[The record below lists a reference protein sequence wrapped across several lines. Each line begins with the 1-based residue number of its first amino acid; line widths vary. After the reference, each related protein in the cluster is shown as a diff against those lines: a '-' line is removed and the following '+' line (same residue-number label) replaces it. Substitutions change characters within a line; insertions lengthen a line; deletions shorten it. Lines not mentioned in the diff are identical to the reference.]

1 MTADAPRQ
9 DRTSTEKTSYV
20 RRFATTRTIMA
31 LLLREMTTRYGR
43 SPGGYVW
50 ALLEPI
56 GAIMIFAVGFSL
68 LFNTPPLG
76 SSFILFF
83 ATGFLPFNLYQNV
96 SVMVARALV
105 FSRPLLFYPAV
116 TWVDAVIA
124 RFTLNALTGILVTFI
139 LFSGIILATETRTAL
154 NLLPIIQSVAL
165 ALLLGFA
172 VGVLNCALM
181 GLIQVWDLLWS
192 VATRPLFLA
201 SGVLFIFEDMPQM
214 AQSVL
219 WYNPLVHILGIM
231 RQGFFPLYE
240 AHFVS
245 VPYVLF
251 CSLIPMFFGVLLL
264 SRYHRDILNK

>member
-68 LFNTPPLG
+68 LFKNPPLG

-83 ATGFLPFNLYQNV
+83 ATGFLPFNLYQNI

-105 FSRPLLFYPAV
+105 FFAPPVVLPSRNMGGCDSRPFYAERPDRHSCHLYFV
-116 TWVDAVIA
+116 FWDYSGD
-124 RFTLNALTGILVTFI
+124 RNANGFEYDTDRTICGPSSPVGFRRRCTKLRSHGFDTG
-139 LFSGIILATETRTAL
+139 
-154 NLLPIIQSVAL
+154 
-165 ALLLGFA
+165 LGFA
-172 VGVLNCALM
+172 LVGGNATLVSC
-181 GLIQVWDLLWS
+181 VWGA
-192 VATRPLFLA
+192 VYF
-201 SGVLFIFEDMPQM
+201 
-214 AQSVL
+214 
-219 WYNPLVHILGIM
+219 
-231 RQGFFPLYE
+231 
-240 AHFVS
+240 
-245 VPYVLF
+245 
-251 CSLIPMFFGVLLL
+251 
-264 SRYHRDILNK
+264 